1 MDFKPN
7 GKLAEIPQGVDALAC
22 GIHHNSDSD
31 HRCTD
36 NAKSVT
42 EVTRRAHRAM
52 LRHENTI
59 LSGSEVVVP
68 SVQCKNDGGCQGE
81 KEKEE
86 TEETMRH
93 SGMGVRCEG

>member
-1 MDFKPN
+1 
-7 GKLAEIPQGVDALAC
+7 
-22 GIHHNSDSD
+22 
-31 HRCTD
+31 
-36 NAKSVT
+36 
-42 EVTRRAHRAM
+42 M

-93 SGMGVRCEG
+93 SGMGVRCE